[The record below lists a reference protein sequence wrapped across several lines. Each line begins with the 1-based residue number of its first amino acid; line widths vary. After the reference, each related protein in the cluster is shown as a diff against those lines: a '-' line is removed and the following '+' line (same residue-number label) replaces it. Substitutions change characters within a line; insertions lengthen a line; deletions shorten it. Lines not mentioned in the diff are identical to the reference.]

1 MDEAI
6 EALQK
11 LQSAFEDADLDD
23 IVSRIEKLESEN
35 EELQDKCDELEA
47 ENDEL
52 EAENDEL
59 EAENDELR
67 ARNFATPENAATQL
81 LEEYTGHKPSA
92 GEVGRLKERISEIL
106 VSEFG
111 ISAGVLP

>member
-23 IVSRIEKLESEN
+23 IVSCIEKLESEK

-52 EAENDEL
+52 HDTNL
-59 EAENDELR
+59 
-67 ARNFATPENAATQL
+67 ATPENAATQL
-81 LEEYTGHKPSA
+81 LENYTSGKPSA

>member
-52 EAENDEL
+52 
-59 EAENDELR
+59 R
-67 ARNFATPENAATQL
+67 ATNLATPENAAIQL
-81 LEEYTGHKPSA
+81 LEEYTSDKPSA
-92 GEVGRLKERISEIL
+92 GEVDRLKERISEIL

-111 ISAGVLP
+111 IGSGVLP